1 MLSNT
6 AGSGP
11 IHRLQAVFWDM
22 DGTLVDT
29 EPCWIAAEYELVE
42 SFGGTWTP
50 EQAHALVGQALTHSA
65 TVLQE
70 AGVDMGVREI
80 IDHLIARVVEAVRE
94 EMPWRPGA
102 RDLLAQ
108 LQTAGVR
115 SALVTMSERP
125 LAEEIVAA
133 LPEGQIEFIVTGD
146 MVTRGKPD
154 PEAYHQA
161 FDRMAAAHPE
171 PLERGR
177 CLAVED
183 SVPGTAAAADS
194 GIVTLAV
201 PHMSPLPDSQ
211 RWHLRPSLQGLDA
224 ASLDRLVSVAPG
236 TPTGSPVG
244 S

>member
-115 SALVTMSERP
+115 SALVTMSEKP
-125 LAEEIVAA
+125 LAEAVVAA
-133 LPEGQIEFIVTGD
+133 SGSIDTASAPTATPVAQVRRGGCIGCSSVRRARGGRAHRNRGHRQPLVLYLPPPRAGN
-146 MVTRGKPD
+146 
-154 PEAYHQA
+154 
-161 FDRMAAAHPE
+161 
-171 PLERGR
+171 
-177 CLAVED
+177 
-183 SVPGTAAAADS
+183 
-194 GIVTLAV
+194 
-201 PHMSPLPDSQ
+201 
-211 RWHLRPSLQGLDA
+211 
-224 ASLDRLVSVAPG
+224 
-236 TPTGSPVG
+236 VG
-244 S
+244 GPR